1 MNKILLRYKFTST
14 ILFVLVSFFIVLNFN
29 LKFKIHKS
37 SIFNQKF
44 LNYDEEFKIAKEN
57 RFYTLKNNLL
67 NWDIVLDNINFEED
81 NIKFDIHKELYMDK
95 KLGKF

>member
-14 ILFVLVSFFIVLNFN
+14 ILFVLVSFFVVLNFN

-67 NWDIVLDNINFEED
+67 NWDIVLDNINFE
-81 NIKFDIHKELYMDK
+81 
-95 KLGKF
+95 